1 MFTREFLIESIIY
14 ILEKEKNLISI
25 NGLYSKIE
33 RIIKFPPDDEVLKFN
48 FIISV
53 NFLIRNNILFS
64 NGKYIGIR
72 KSNIKNFLEFDN
84 INLQN
89 NLNYKKNNE
98 SLKKIII
105 DIKNNNHLYRKF
117 NINLLLG
124 EVINII

>member
-25 NGLYSKIE
+25 NGLYNKIK
-33 RIIKFPPDDEVLKFN
+33 RIIKFPPDDQVLKFN
-48 FIISV
+48 LIISV
-53 NFLIRNNILFS
+53 NFLIKNNILFS

-72 KSNIKNFLEFDN
+72 KSNVINFLDFDC
-84 INLQN
+84 INLLN
-89 NLNYKKNNE
+89 NLNYEKNNE
-98 SLKKIII
+98 NLKKIII
-105 DIKNNNHLYRKF
+105 DIKNNNHLYKKF

>member
-72 KSNIKNFLEFDN
+72 KSNIVNFLEFDN

-89 NLNYKKNNE
+89 SLNYKKNNE

-105 DIKNNNHLYRKF
+105 DIKNNNHLYSKF

>member
-14 ILEKEKNLISI
+14 ILEKEKSLLSI
-25 NGLYSKIE
+25 NELYNKIE

-53 NFLIRNNILFS
+53 NFLIKNNILFS
-64 NGKYIGIR
+64 NGKYIAIR
-72 KSNIKNFLEFDN
+72 KNNVDNFLEFDYL
-84 INLQN
+84 NLQN
-89 NLNYKKNNE
+89 SLNYKKNNE

-105 DIKNNNHLYRKF
+105 DIKNNNHLYKKF

-124 EVINII
+124 EIINII